1 MKKRVLLELRHRS
14 PSEVSTAAYFPAFYQ
29 RLLGA
34 NLTGRRRG
42 GEHMAALSAGR
53 KKCRNESKNLFSE

>member
-14 PSEVSTAAYFPAFYQ
+14 PSEVSTAARFPPFYQ

-34 NLTGRRRG
+34 NLTGRRG